1 MNELCIQLPFPDR
14 VLNPNK
20 HISHWAKH
28 KPRQLARQAAFYLAK
43 ETGQT
48 LEPAQYYRFQ
58 LIFYPPDRAHRDL
71 DNLLASMKS
80 ALDGLCQG
88 LGINDRMIKPVPEWG
103 PVTRP
108 GKVEVRITELLTA
121 DG

>member
-1 MNELCIQLPFPDR
+1 MNELRIKLPFPER
-14 VLNPNK
+14 VLNPNV
-20 HISHWAKH
+20 HVSYWAKH

-48 LEPAQYYRFQ
+48 LDPAQRYRFQ
-58 LIFYPPDRAHRDL
+58 VIFYQPDHISRDL

-88 LGINDRMIKPVPEWG
+88 LGINDRQIVPVPEWG
-103 PVTRP
+103 PMTP
-108 GKVEVRITELLTA
+108 GGQVEVCITALLTEA
-121 DG
+121 A